1 MELLHIENLSF
12 RYPTQA
18 EDVLRDL
25 CFDIPQGAFVTLC
38 GPSGCGKTTL
48 LKNLKPALTPHGQ
61 KTGTILY
68 QGTPLEHL
76 SDKDKAIKIGYVLQN
91 PDHQIVTDQVWH
103 ELAFGLEN
111 AGFDTDT
118 IRLRVGEMSSYF
130 GITEWFH
137 ESTDRLSG
145 GQKQLLNLAAV
156 MAMSPELLLLD
167 EPTSQLDPI
176 AASEFLNTLKKL
188 NRELG
193 ITVILAEHRLE
204 EAFCL
209 SDLVMVMDE
218 GKIIAFDDPRH
229 VCQTLTD
236 ARYTAGFPT
245 ASRIWQTAGGSGS
258 CPLTVNEGRRM
269 LTDAAR
275 PAVFPLQPRSL
286 SEETVLELKDA
297 WFRYEREGKDI
308 LKNTCLRV
316 QKGELFCLLGANAA
330 GKSTVLRILAGTE
343 RLVRGKLLIHGKVE
357 KPKDPNAGRRIAL
370 LPQNPL
376 DLFLKD
382 SILED
387 LQDMCA
393 MAGYAKEEQEAAIT
407 QIAADLGI
415 SHLLEKHPF
424 DLSGGEQQKCA
435 LAKLLLRR
443 PDILL
448 LDEPTKGLDAFAKNE
463 LLTFLSSYIRGV
475 SAEGDGQTNPSAR
488 GMTILCVTH
497 DVEFAALAADRC
509 ALMFDGEIMA
519 AAPPER
525 FFAENH
531 FYTTAA
537 SRISRGIFQN
547 TVTVAQVCALM
558 KGNRK

>member
-1 MELLHIENLSF
+1 M
-12 RYPTQA
+12 
-18 EDVLRDL
+18 
-25 CFDIPQGAFVTLC
+25 
-38 GPSGCGKTTL
+38 
-48 LKNLKPALTPHGQ
+48 
-61 KTGTILY
+61 
-68 QGTPLEHL
+68 
-76 SDKDKAIKIGYVLQN
+76 
-91 PDHQIVTDQVWH
+91 
-103 ELAFGLEN
+103 LA
-111 AGFDTDT
+111 
-118 IRLRVGEMSSYF
+118 
-130 GITEWFH
+130 
-137 ESTDRLSG
+137 
-145 GQKQLLNLAAV
+145 
-156 MAMSPELLLLD
+156 
-167 EPTSQLDPI
+167 
-176 AASEFLNTLKKL
+176 
-188 NRELG
+188 
-193 ITVILAEHRLE
+193 
-204 EAFCL
+204 
-209 SDLVMVMDE
+209 
-218 GKIIAFDDPRH
+218 
-229 VCQTLTD
+229 
-236 ARYTAGFPT
+236 
-245 ASRIWQTAGGSGS
+245 
-258 CPLTVNEGRRM
+258 
-269 LTDAAR
+269 DAAR
-275 PAVFPLQPRSL
+275 PAIFPLPPRSL

-343 RLVRGKLLIHGKVE
+343 RLTRGKLLIHGKVQ
-357 KPKDPNAGRRIAL
+357 KPKDPDAGRHIAL

-393 MAGYAKEEQEAAIT
+393 MAGYAKEEQESAIT
-407 QIAADLGI
+407 QIANDLSI
-415 SHLLEKHPF
+415 THLLAQHPF

-463 LLTFLSSYIRGV
+463 LLAFLSSYIR
-475 SAEGDGQTNPSAR
+475 SAAGASTKR

-558 KGNRK
+558 KGNHK